1 MHALL
6 ELLPWLIAMALLM
19 AGSGFFSASEAAMF
33 YLRPRI
39 REKMQNGSTGERMAF
54 QLTERPER
62 LLSAILFW
70 NLVINIS
77 YFAISSIIAI
87 RLEKTESGSASI
99 LFAIASLL
107 AIIFFSEM
115 LPKNVAVLRPQK
127 LASAFSIPL
136 SFAVRVVDPIMPL
149 LRSVNLISR
158 RLIWP
163 GFEAE
168 SYMDV
173 ADLERAIEHTAE
185 NAELIKQEQTVMRN
199 IVTLSSTRV
208 DEWMRPRTQ
217 FVTFRPPV
225 SRMDLVKHGLPE
237 SGYLLVSEPDSIEIS
252 HAIRL
257 DNQYELADEEI
268 ERFAEPVQYMPW
280 CATVAEAFECM
291 SQRHREVTVVV
302 NEYGDTVGV
311 LTIEDILEMVF
322 QESPSRARRLLNR
335 EPITKIE
342 DSIWLVSGMLSLRRL
357 SKELDVELPQTNSVT
372 IGGVMQDV
380 LQKNSEKGDLCDWG
394 PFAMRVI
401 DFKAK
406 LGLLVELKLQP
417 NAENES

>member
-6 ELLPWLIAMALLM
+6 ELLPWLIAMTLLM

>member
-1 MHALL
+1 MASFL
-6 ELLPWLIAMALLM
+6 ELLPWLIAMTLLM

-39 REKMQNGSTGERMAF
+39 REKMQSGSTGERMAF

-173 ADLERAIEHTAE
+173 ADLERAIEHTAD

-225 SRMDLVKHGLPE
+225 SRLDLLKHGLPE

-280 CATVAEAFECM
+280 CATVAEAFERM

-311 LTIEDILEMVF
+311 LTIEDILETVF

-357 SKELDVELPQTNSVT
+357 SKELDIELPETNSVT

-406 LGLLVELKLQP
+406 LGLLVELKLRP
-417 NAENES
+417 EAENES

>member
-1 MHALL
+1 MASLL
-6 ELLPWLIAMALLM
+6 ELWPWLITMALLM
-19 AGSGFFSASEAAMF
+19 AGSGFFSASEAALF

-39 REKMQNGSTGERMAF
+39 REKMQSGNAGEKMAF
-54 QLTERPER
+54 QLTKKPER

-70 NLVINIS
+70 NLVINIA

-87 RLEKTESGSASI
+87 RLEESESGSASI
-99 LFAIASLL
+99 LFAIMSLL

-115 LPKNVAVLRPQK
+115 LPKNVAVLRPRH

-136 SFAVRVVDPIMPL
+136 SFAVRAVDPIMPL

-163 GFEAE
+163 GFEPE
-168 SYMDV
+168 SYMEV
-173 ADLERAIEHTAE
+173 ADLEKAIEHTAD

-199 IVTLSSTRV
+199 IVALSSIRV

-217 FVTFRPPV
+217 FVTFQPPV
-225 SRMDLVKHGLPE
+225 SRKDLVNHGMPD
-237 SGYLLVSEPDSIEIS
+237 SGYLLVSEPDSIEVS

-257 DNQYELADEEI
+257 DNQYELPDEEI
-268 ERFAEPVQYMPW
+268 ERFSEPVQYMPW
-280 CATVAEAFECM
+280 CATVAETFERM
-291 SQRHREVTVVV
+291 SQRNREVTVVV
-302 NEYGDTVGV
+302 NEYGDTIGV
-311 LTIEDILEMVF
+311 LTIEDILETVF
-322 QESPSRARRLLNR
+322 NESPSRARRLLNV

-342 DSIWLVSGMLSLRRL
+342 DSIWLVSGLLSLRRL
-357 SKELDVELPQTNSVT
+357 SKQLEVELPDSDSVT

-380 LQKNSEKGDLCDWG
+380 LQKLCEKGDRCQWG

-401 DFKAK
+401 DFHATS
-406 LGLLVELKLQP
+406 GLLVELKLRLDQ
-417 NAENES
+417 EGES